1 VQPRVSPF
9 GFLSVRSNVDR
20 ISRSSP
26 GSAPRAIGAVTSR
39 TRKTRA
45 ASRLCNPFITISLK
59 LGWLRVEFT
68 NSNTI
73 YLIMIYFALMTPFV
87 AINFLA
93 QTFIAPV

>member
-1 VQPRVSPF
+1 MFLRPDFYLFDRTLIEYLDFPPETGSPRDQRYVP
-9 GFLSVRSNVDR
+9 
-20 ISRSSP
+20 
-26 GSAPRAIGAVTSR
+26 

-45 ASRLCNPFITISLK
+45 ASRLCNPFIMISLK

-87 AINFLA
+87 AVNFLA
-93 QTFIAPV
+93 QTFIAPA